1 MFSNV
6 HIRYAALYKAKM
18 SMTGPTTVLTEFRRL
33 ITHGLHQKA
42 SYIVYKGAFVDTK
55 KLQDPR
61 QKSVNSLETHCD
73 EATPRLIQ
81 IEVFIKNLPH
91 E

>member
-55 KLQDPR
+55 KL
-61 QKSVNSLETHCD
+61 
-73 EATPRLIQ
+73 
-81 IEVFIKNLPH
+81 
-91 E
+91 